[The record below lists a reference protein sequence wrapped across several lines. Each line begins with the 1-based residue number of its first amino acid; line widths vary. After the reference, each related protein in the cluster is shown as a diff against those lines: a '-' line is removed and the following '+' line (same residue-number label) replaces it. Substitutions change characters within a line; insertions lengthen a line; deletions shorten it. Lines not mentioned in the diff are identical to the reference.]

1 MSQDPIVNLVEQQEW
16 LQPVQEAGENFV
28 KAAYSAAGDA
38 GQPIKNALHG
48 VWLKHPLHAAIT
60 DVPIG
65 SWTAAAVLDV
75 LEASGKDEYA
85 AGADAAIAVGLVG
98 AIGAAATGLT
108 DWSDTYGK
116 TQRVG
121 ALHGLLNLGAA
132 VLYGT
137 SYALRKSGNR
147 GVGRALGFAGFATVL
162 ASAYLGGA
170 LSYEQRVG
178 VNHAP
183 DADEDLPQ
191 DFTEVC
197 AESELTEGAA
207 KRVEAN
213 GKPVLLVKR
222 ENQVF
227 ALAETCSHAG
237 GPLSEG
243 KIEGDT
249 VTCPWH
255 GSQFCLRDGRVL
267 KGPATI
273 PQPALEVQTRDGQV
287 LVRAR
292 KS

>member
-1 MSQDPIVNLVEQQEW
+1 MSQDPVVNLVEQQEW
-16 LQPVQEAGENFV
+16 LQPVQEAGEKFV

-48 VWLKHPLHAAIT
+48 VWLKHPLHPAIT

-75 LEASGKDEYA
+75 LEARGNDEYA
-85 AGADAAIAVGLVG
+85 AGADAAVAVGLVG
-98 AIGAAATGLT
+98 AIGAAASGLT

-147 GVGRALGFAGFATVL
+147 GVARALGFAGFATVL

-183 DADEDLPQ
+183 DPDEDLPQ

-197 AESELTEGAA
+197 AESELTEGTA

-213 GKPVLLVKR
+213 GKPVLLVKK

-227 ALAETCSHAG
+227 ALAEICSHAG

-249 VTCPWH
+249 VICPWH
-255 GSQFCLRDGRVL
+255 GSQFCLRDGKVL
-267 KGPATI
+267 NGPATI
-273 PQPALEVQTRDGQV
+273 PQPALEVQTRQGQV
-287 LVRAR
+287 FVRAR

>member
-75 LEASGKDEYA
+75 LEASGNDEYA
-85 AGADAAIAVGLVG
+85 AGADAAVAVGLVG